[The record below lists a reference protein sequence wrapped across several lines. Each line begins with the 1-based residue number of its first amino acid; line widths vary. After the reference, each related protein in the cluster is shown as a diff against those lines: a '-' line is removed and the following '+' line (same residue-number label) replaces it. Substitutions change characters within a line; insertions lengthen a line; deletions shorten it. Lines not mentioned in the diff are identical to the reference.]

1 MANSLTEG
9 SVDSWGALYMNDYI
23 QVSGFKVG
31 LATISFNIFMV
42 IGRVYGDWVRDKIG
56 VFKLLLV
63 LLFLTILSL
72 VILINFNS
80 IISSILG
87 FGILG
92 IGASSIVPIAFSMAG
107 KIKGIDSGV
116 GITIISVA
124 VYATFMGAPASLG
137 FLANAY
143 GVNNVFSPI
152 LLIFILLLIPII
164 LFKKEFKL

>member
-1 MANSLTEG
+1 M
-9 SVDSWGALYMNDYI
+9 
-23 QVSGFKVG
+23 
-31 LATISFNIFMV
+31 
-42 IGRVYGDWVRDKIG
+42 
-56 VFKLLLV
+56 
-63 LLFLTILSL
+63 
-72 VILINFNS
+72 
-80 IISSILG
+80 
-87 FGILG
+87 G
-92 IGASSIVPIAFSMAG
+92 IGASSIIPIAFSMAG